1 MCKEVQKG
9 STYSRW
15 RKIRELKYLSFI
27 KERNNDSKD
36 IRPYLSDKK
45 PLAIDVNAIVL
56 NLENNMGMDR
66 YYSPLIIS
74 RNDSNLDGARIRSYD
89 EKLILP
95 STGIYTIEPAVQD
108 DESALVLSGSILSL
122 FSILLIITAL

>member
-1 MCKEVQKG
+1 MPQ
-9 STYSRW
+9 
-15 RKIRELKYLSFI
+15 ELKYLAFI

-56 NLENNMGMDR
+56 NLENNMGMER

-74 RNDSNLDGARIRSYD
+74 RNDSNLDGVRIRSYD

-122 FSILLIITAL
+122 FSVLLIITAL